1 MKNFDRP
8 MIDLAT
14 NYPNAIALDA
24 SFVCQAAQELRA
36 FGW

>member
-14 NYPNAIALDA
+14 NYPNVIALDA

>member
-1 MKNFDRP
+1 

-14 NYPNAIALDA
+14 NYPDAIALDA
-24 SFVCQAAQELRA
+24 SFVCQPAQEFRA